1 MIRRNAN
8 GIRNRLWR
16 YLHSS
21 RKNCQ
26 FMTNC
31 NKKWPE
37 TFHLRRLQVKENE
50 RRKIYTSKLEVLIN
64 FLTRSSCVACSALF
78 HSHRLTLPP
87 VALVRTSQF
96 VPLIHEIR
104 RHQANFLHVIPP
116 PHLQTL
122 STYWK
127 EEIERETCEL
137 WDVSAGPRLLVK
149 SSLLLSWGAL
159 RAVNGNKSPTSS
171 QPI

>member
-1 MIRRNAN
+1 MIRWNAN
-8 GIRNRLWR
+8 GIRNRLWH

-37 TFHLRRLQVKENE
+37 TFHLRRTRVKENE
-50 RRKIYTSKLEVLIN
+50 RRKIYTSNQHSHSLFVCCL
-64 FLTRSSCVACSALF
+64 LSSHF
-78 HSHRLTLPP
+78 HSHHLTLPP
-87 VALVRTSQF
+87 NALVRTSQF

-104 RHQANFLHVIPP
+104 RHQANFPHVIPP
-116 PHLQTL
+116 PHLRWGHTQTL
-122 STYWK
+122 FTYRM

-137 WDVSAGPRLLVK
+137 RDVSAGPV
-149 SSLLLSWGAL
+149 S
-159 RAVNGNKSPTSS
+159 
-171 QPI
+171 